1 MKKIRVWFYELF
13 EQKVA
18 NSLKFMFMDTQRLIN
33 ESENEILKWQALI
46 DNEQRFLS
54 KLTLKAEEIARER
67 ARVAS
72 DQVSQFKRDIEQA
85 KVLVEKYNQY
95 KQ

>member
-1 MKKIRVWFYELF
+1 MKKAKVWFYGLF

-33 ESENEILKWQALI
+33 ESESEILKWQALI
-46 DNEQRFLS
+46 DNEKQFLS
-54 KLTLKAEEIARER
+54 KLTVKAEEIARER

-72 DQVSQFKRDIEQA
+72 DQVSQYKRDIERA
-85 KVLVEKYNQY
+85 KSLVEKY

>member
-1 MKKIRVWFYELF
+1 MKKVRVWFYELF

-33 ESENEILKWQALI
+33 ESESEIFKWQALI
-46 DNEQRFLS
+46 DNEKQFLA
-54 KLTLKAEEIARER
+54 KLTVKAEQIARER

-72 DQVSQFKRDIEQA
+72 EQVVQYKRDIERAQA
-85 KVLVEKYNQY
+85 LVQKHQ
-95 KQ
+95 QQ